1 MVSALQPLL
10 SALGRCRLWA
20 LHPGPLASSRR
31 RGLVSALVAVV
42 LLAAALPLSPS
53 HAADRGPPVLVVV
66 NRAVEVDDL
75 SLSQLREIALGR
87 QRFWRA
93 GQRVELIIAGRPGP
107 ERRVF
112 VEKLAGM
119 SEIQFQQH
127 WIGQVFRARATSAP
141 RAVPDR
147 QTTLALVGA
156 VPGAIAF
163 VTEGPLPQH
172 VKVISIDGKDAT
184 SPSYPFR

>member
-1 MVSALQPLL
+1 MLSILAAL
-10 SALGRCRLWA
+10 
-20 LHPGPLASSRR
+20 
-31 RGLVSALVAVV
+31 V
-42 LLAAALPLSPS
+42 LLAAALPVSSL
-53 HAADRGPPVLVVV
+53 HAADRAPPVLVVV
-66 NRAVEVDDL
+66 HRQVEVDNL
-75 SLSQLREIALGR
+75 SFSQLREIALGR

-93 GQRVELIIAGRPGP
+93 GERVELIIAGRPGP

-112 VEKLAGM
+112 VEELAGM

-147 QTTLALVGA
+147 ATTVALVGA

-163 VTEGPLPQH
+163 VTEGPLPPQ
-172 VKVISIDGKDAT
+172 VKVISVDGKDA
-184 SPSYPFR
+184 SDPSYPFR